1 MASCSSH
8 GAWQYQ
14 PAANFIRRFYG
25 CPLLDAAYVSQ
36 HRHARLN
43 ASAGLLTLPRFSSCS
58 SPPRFDAQ
66 RFLDRLAGRTL
77 ALVGDSVTE
86 QHFHSVAC
94 ALFAHDA
101 TRVPSWWPSNA
112 TADELWKSRSCLPF
126 GDDDR
131 PFFLCLVTAAKLN
144 EAAAPDWVVSERL
157 RTALGPADVVV
168 LNAGVHFSDAEV
180 AARHVGM
187 LAGPLLNT
195 SARSVA
201 PPLVIYAETAP
212 QHFSGGRYPPDDPS
226 LGCVPLAP
234 RCAARCNGYNQ
245 AARPLAR
252 ELGVPI
258 LPLWAA
264 SAALHS
270 EHPAGAKRD
279 CTHWILPGVQLHWSE
294 LLSGLLLGAEGVLA
308 RPLDPLA
315 TPAKRWRAL
324 RGVFKT
330 LAGCLY
336 HTHRRDTN
344 TSCCTTACREAVLP
358 FSPPAHPHHSKFL

>member
-14 PAANFIRRFYG
+14 PASNFIRRFYG

-43 ASAGLLTLPRFSSCS
+43 ASGGSLTLPRFSSCS

-86 QHFHSVAC
+86 QHFHSLAC
-94 ALFAHDA
+94 ALFADGA
-101 TRVPSWWPSNA
+101 TRVPSWWPANA

-195 SARSVA
+195 S
-201 PPLVIYAETAP
+201 
-212 QHFSGGRYPPDDPS
+212 
-226 LGCVPLAP
+226 
-234 RCAARCNGYNQ
+234 
-245 AARPLAR
+245 
-252 ELGVPI
+252 

-344 TSCCTTACREAVLP
+344 TSCCATACREAVLP